1 MSPAS
6 ASSDNVGQVGYV
18 IRSPNRRE
26 QRRPKRP
33 FPEIGEGEEAEE
45 EPADDTETPR
55 STKKPP
61 PSRTDPDGEHRVDIR
76 VAGLEPRGRR
86 ASWLRLPTGQF
97 LPGPEVDSRI
107 H

>member
-26 QRRPKRP
+26 QRRPKSA
-33 FPEIGEGEEAEE
+33 FPEVGDEEGAEE

-55 STKKPP
+55 TPQKPP
-61 PSRTDPDGEHRVDIR
+61 PSRTDPDSEHHVDIL
-76 VAGLEPRGRR
+76 VADLEPRRPV